1 MHSVCSVYIYIRWFG
16 MHSAHCVRKC
26 IKKCRRARTNKKGSM
41 TGAEFCV
48 LSEVSYFPHHTHT
61 HTHMRWITHTRET
74 RTSTHTHAH
83 IVNIREACGEF
94 EMPFLP
100 LAALLLLHRLTSFS
114 FCLFTHIFAIR
125 VRVFDSAGQPRNMRP
140 AIRRHTCILYILYEC
155 TRIQAYTKNTNAH
168 LIAHTLRAAYNNI
181 HIEHNYIA
189 TCERNWLRVAL
200 HCAVLAFI

>member
-1 MHSVCSVYIYIRWFG
+1 MVWHAFGALRAKMHKKMSA
-16 MHSAHCVRKC
+16 SAHQQERVDDR
-26 IKKCRRARTNKKGSM
+26 CRILRFERGQLFST
-41 TGAEFCV
+41 
-48 LSEVSYFPHHTHT
+48 PHTHS
-61 HTHMRWITHTRET
+61 HTHALNNSHTRDENKH
-74 RTSTHTHAH
+74 THTHAH

-155 TRIQAYTKNTNAH
+155 TRIQAYTKNTNVH

-181 HIEHNYIA
+181 HIEHDYIA
-189 TCERNWLRVAL
+189 TCERN
-200 HCAVLAFI
+200 